1 MNESF
6 NYVKNYTS
14 LISQKLKNNESVLLK
29 HSVPHLFLKNEK
41 ELHKVFNQLILAES
55 NYTQNTLNQKDV
67 IEKKI
72 KVNYRP
78 ILLSEKKENV
88 ITYNFFYK
96 DYEKKILFKKINI
109 KAYYDFSSLS
119 QIMEY
124 YFTCAINS
132 EPYSLILTS
141 SQLQNLINIIDK
153 KPYQFSKIVNQTFNK
168 LRKEIWI
175 KTI

>member
-1 MNESF
+1 M
-6 NYVKNYTS
+6 K
-14 LISQKLKNNESVLLK
+14 
-29 HSVPHLFLKNEK
+29 
-41 ELHKVFNQLILAES
+41 
-55 NYTQNTLNQKDV
+55 
-67 IEKKI
+67 KKI
-72 KVNYRP
+72 KVDYRP